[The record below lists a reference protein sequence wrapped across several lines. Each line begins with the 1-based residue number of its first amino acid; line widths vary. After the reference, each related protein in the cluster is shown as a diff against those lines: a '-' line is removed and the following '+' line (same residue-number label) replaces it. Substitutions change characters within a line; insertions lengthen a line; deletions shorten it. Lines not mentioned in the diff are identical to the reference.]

1 MDDNSKY
8 LGIDFGLKRIGMA
21 ISDTEKKYSF
31 YRDYILN
38 DKNTKKKILDLIL
51 AENVSKII
59 IGYPLNFKSE
69 KKEISLHIENF
80 SKELKSELSKN
91 NLNTE
96 IIFYD
101 ERFTSSLA
109 QDNLIKSGISKKRRR
124 EKGIVDSIS
133 AQIIL
138 QDFLDSRNKK

>member
-1 MDDNSKY
+1 
-8 LGIDFGLKRIGMA
+8 MA